1 MLFKL
6 EDALN
11 NKTFN
16 EYLDNYKIGNCYNCL
31 TIIDRSIFL
40 KELIACGQ
48 DGIDAVN
55 KWFDENLYLKVNPSD
70 LDLTSFSHTIL
81 LKRTKAVLT
90 INKLLS
96 IIYLNSIGD
105 GYIGNYEFILKD
117 VDDQKMEHINLV
129 ELDILI
135 EGYSSEDAIGEGVIS
150 IRLEDSTNEG
160 RMEFS
165 NEVVYTNMI
174 ELGTGIVKSKTF
186 IEIGS
191 VVLTDFINALYKQAR
206 RKLDQF
212 IEDQE
217 NN

>member
-1 MLFKL
+1 
-6 EDALN
+6 
-11 NKTFN
+11 
-16 EYLDNYKIGNCYNCL
+16 
-31 TIIDRSIFL
+31 
-40 KELIACGQ
+40 
-48 DGIDAVN
+48 
-55 KWFDENLYLKVNPSD
+55 
-70 LDLTSFSHTIL
+70 
-81 LKRTKAVLT
+81 
-90 INKLLS
+90 
-96 IIYLNSIGD
+96 
-105 GYIGNYEFILKD
+105 
-117 VDDQKMEHINLV
+117 MEHINLV

-206 RKLDQF
+206 RKLD
-212 IEDQE
+212 
-217 NN
+217 

>member
-1 MLFKL
+1 MKR
-6 EDALN
+6 
-11 NKTFN
+11 K
-16 EYLDNYKIGNCYNCL
+16 YLDDYKIGNCYNCL

-55 KWFDENLYLKVNPSD
+55 KWFDEDLYLKVNPSD
-70 LDLTSFSHTIL
+70 LDLTSFSHTIAL
-81 LKRTKAVLT
+81 RRTKAILT

-96 IIYLNSIGD
+96 IIYLNSLGD
-105 GYIGNYEFILKD
+105 AYIGNYEFILKD
-117 VDDQKMEHINLV
+117 VTDQEIEHFNLV

-135 EGYSSEDAIGEGVIS
+135 EGYSSEDAIGEGIIA

-174 ELGTGIVKSKTF
+174 ELGTGIVKSKSF

-206 RKLDQF
+206 AKLD
-212 IEDQE
+212 
-217 NN
+217 